1 MTHFDVN
8 TLRGAIGHPM
18 FYSIVAELDP
28 SNAGAWLQMVD
39 VQGTFEAGEGSY
51 MTRGRA
57 YSESM
62 RHTLH
67 WSILF
72 IFEDPQ
78 LLARAQASEGGLM
91 GYFVRLHPVAFKA
104 NGACNL
110 SLYDMLAVTWN
121 THTSMYSRQI
131 AGWLIEGGQ
140 NEQEY
145 MVARRAADHVR
156 ALRRAAGQP
165 IAGDGYTQ
173 RSIDPSLLPVGGPP
187 MRRS

>member
-8 TLRGAIGHPM
+8 TLRGAVGHPM
-18 FYSIVAELDP
+18 FYSIVSELDP
-28 SNAGAWLQMVD
+28 SNAAAWLQMVD
-39 VQGTFEAGEGSY
+39 VQGTFEAGEDSY
-51 MTRGRA
+51 MPRGRA

-67 WSILF
+67 WSIVF

-104 NGACNL
+104 NGSCDL
-110 SLYDMLAVTWN
+110 SLYDMVAVTWN
-121 THTSMYSRQI
+121 THSSMRNRQI
-131 AGWLIEGGQ
+131 IGWLIEGGQ

-156 ALRRAAGQP
+156 ALRRAAGEKP
-165 IAGDGYTQ
+165 AIDGYGQ
-173 RSIDPSLLPVGGPP
+173 PNVVPSALPHPGPP
-187 MRRS
+187 LRRS

>member
-1 MTHFDVN
+1 MSHFDVN
-8 TLRGAIGHPM
+8 TLRGAVGHPM

-39 VQGTFEAGEGSY
+39 VQGTFQAGEGSY
-51 MTRGRA
+51 FTRGRT

-67 WSILF
+67 WSIVF
-72 IFEDPQ
+72 IFEDAG

-121 THTSMYSRQI
+121 THTSMYSGQI
-131 AGWLIEGGQ
+131 AGWLLEGGQ

-145 MVARRAADHVR
+145 TVARRAADHVR
-156 ALRRAAGQP
+156 TLRRAAGQP
-165 IAGDGYTQ
+165 TAIDGYSTPQ
-173 RSIDPSLLPVGGPP
+173 IDPSTLRPGGPP
-187 MRRS
+187 NRRS